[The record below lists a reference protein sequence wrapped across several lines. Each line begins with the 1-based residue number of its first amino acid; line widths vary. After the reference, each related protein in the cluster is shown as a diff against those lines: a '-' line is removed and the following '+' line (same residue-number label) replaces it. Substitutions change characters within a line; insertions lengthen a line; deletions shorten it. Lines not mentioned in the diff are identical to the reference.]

1 MGYLHHP
8 RLGEACALY
17 RQFTGRAPQRLAVAR
32 LPRAQPG
39 VLVDL
44 GELTA
49 LVYRAARRTGA
60 PGDAESYVHRFDVPP
75 RLLADAAGRRLFIAG
90 GRFRV
95 TRRGIEG

>member
-17 RQFTGRAPQRLAVAR
+17 RRFTGRAPQRLAIGK
-32 LPRAQPG
+32 LQRAHPG
-39 VLVDL
+39 VLVEL

-49 LVYRAARRTGA
+49 LVYRTARRADA
-60 PGDAESYVHRFDVPP
+60 PGSAESYVHRFASPP
-75 RLLADAAGRRLFIAG
+75 RLLADASGRRLFIAG

>member
-1 MGYLHHP
+1 VAYLHDP
-8 RLGEACALY
+8 RLGQACALY
-17 RQFTGRAPQRLAVAR
+17 ERFTGRAPQRLSLER
-32 LPRAQPG
+32 MPRPQPG

-49 LVYRAARRTGA
+49 LVYRAARRADA
-60 PGDAESYVHRFDVPP
+60 PRQAESYVHRFDVPP